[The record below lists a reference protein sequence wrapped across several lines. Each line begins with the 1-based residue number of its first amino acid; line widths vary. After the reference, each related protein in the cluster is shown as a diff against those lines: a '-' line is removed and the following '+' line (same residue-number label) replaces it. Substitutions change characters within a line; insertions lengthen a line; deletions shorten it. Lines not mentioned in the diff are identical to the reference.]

1 MGRDTFQII
10 SAVISAATLL
20 VILRKVRRHGG
31 WRMWLPF
38 GVVSALTLLFYAA
51 VLLGWLGSLSSDVSA
66 TLRLTTQISL
76 LFYAWY
82 MPPGGRR

>member
-1 MGRDTFQII
+1 MGRDTLQFV
-10 SAVISAATLL
+10 SAIISAATLL
-20 VILRKVRRHGG
+20 LIARKSRHKGN

-38 GVVSALTLLFYAA
+38 GMVSALTLLFYVA
-51 VLLGWLGSLSSDVSA
+51 VMLGWLGSLSSDASA

-82 MPPGGRR
+82 MPPGGSR